1 MIGLLRSE
9 ALRFRSRRLFVAL
22 FVLAALGAVVG
33 VTIASVHSSK
43 PSSAEVAQAE
53 QRYHETLSACI
64 GGHVTSPSDAAE
76 GVSPSEFCRRFIHLT
91 DFYPSGTL
99 ELARLPTLLEN
110 TAFLVIVLAL
120 VIGASSTGADW
131 QSGTFGSV
139 LGWEPR
145 RARVLAARALVV
157 AAGVLA
163 ISLALDAILGLL
175 MCMGALVRGS
185 TLLPGGWVGDVVGT
199 AVRISLAAVAAALL
213 GVAVSMIGRTTAA
226 TLAGSFVYFAVFE
239 SLVRAFLPSL
249 APYLLATNVVV
260 WVLGHAASP
269 GTQMA
274 ITPPHAHAVVIG
286 YVIGLLGLAF
296 VVFDRREVTA

>member
-1 MIGLLRSE
+1 MIRLLRSE

-33 VTIASVHSSK
+33 ATIASAHSSK
-43 PSSAEVAQAE
+43 PSSAESAQAE
-53 QRYHETLSACI
+53 QRYRETLNACI
-64 GGHVTSPSDAAE
+64 DGHVTSPSDAAE
-76 GVSPSEFCRRFIHLT
+76 GVTASEFCRRFIRRS
-91 DFYPSGTL
+91 DFDPSGTL
-99 ELARLPTLLEN
+99 ELAQLPTILEN
-110 TAFLVIVLAL
+110 IAFLVIVLGL
-120 VIGASSTGADW
+120 VIGASSAGADW

-145 RARVLAARALVV
+145 RVRVLAARAAVV

-163 ISLALDAILGLL
+163 VAIALDAILGVLL
-175 MCMGALVRGS
+175 WLGALMRGV
-185 TLLPGGWVGDVVGT
+185 TAVPGGWAGDVAGT

-213 GVAVSMIGRTTAA
+213 GVAISMIGRTTAA

-249 APYLLATNVVV
+249 SPYLLATNVVV
-260 WVLGHAASP
+260 WVLGHPASP

-286 YVIGLLGLAF
+286 YLVVLLGIAF
-296 VVFDRREVTA
+296 AVFDRRDVTA